1 MYCCLQGDD
10 AEGLGVELAPEV
22 RKEEVAFASCEGLAL
37 PRVSAHMGG
46 VWRGAKLTALSSG
59 GGAA

>member
-10 AEGLGVELAPEV
+10 AEGLGVELAQEV
-22 RKEEVAFASCEGLAL
+22 RKEEVAFASRKGLTL
-37 PRVSAHMGG
+37 PSVSTHMGG
-46 VWRGAKLTALSSG
+46 VRRGAKLAALSSG